1 MCTIKMH
8 PKVIEHLDKLRRYCL
23 WSKNSEDG
31 VKNNLLVAWE
41 LVFRLKHNGGL
52 GIIDIKTQ
60 NVALLLKHLFKL
72 YNHDDVP

>member
-1 MCTIKMH
+1 MIVM
-8 PKVIEHLDKLRRYCL
+8 RYCL
-23 WSKNSEDG
+23 SAKNSEDA
-31 VKNNLLVAWE
+31 VNNNSLAAWE
-41 LVFRLKHNGGL
+41 LVCRPKRKGGL